1 MIAQTGQILYQD
13 KAEKVTDPAS
23 LTKMMTMYLTLD
35 AIENGEIK
43 GTDKIKSLQIMKK
56 CLYYLI

>member
-1 MIAQTGQILYQD
+1 
-13 KAEKVTDPAS
+13 
-23 LTKMMTMYLTLD
+23 MMTMYLTLD

-43 GTDKIKSLQIMKK
+43 GTDKIKITSDYEK